1 MRFRKVTFL
10 IIATLAGG
18 SAALAGGGGR
28 GTSQGGVAGV
38 AGPNRSNSAKQF
50 FIVRTPLPIRQAPA
64 SSGTARLGASR
75 SHVGSRMDS
84 RF

>member
-1 MRFRKVTFL
+1 MRFRKIAFL

-18 SAALAGGGGR
+18 SAALAGGSGR
-28 GTSQGGVAGV
+28 GTSRAGVAGV
-38 AGPNRSNSAKQF
+38 AGPNRSNSAKHF

-64 SSGTARLGASR
+64 SSGAARFGSSR
-75 SHVGSRMDS
+75 SQVDSRMDS